1 VEEKT
6 IRKEL
11 GFVRQL
17 NVDELTEMI
26 PLDPAIPA
34 LDVFRADG
42 LRQVLSS
49 LGIQG
54 EISEFRLIRLR
65 EERRCTWSLKLGSS
79 RVVIKA
85 YAKDPS
91 PVVEMSRRLGRYGAA
106 AGVGPMVARLI
117 GFDPDL
123 KIVVTA
129 HLGGPTAVD
138 LVNHGDGARA
148 GRLAATWLCNLG
160 DFPVET
166 GQPWDCAR
174 IIDKAAQRV
183 RRLEPADPGFRAEAL
198 ASIDALRDQPP
209 ALASP
214 RLCHGDYAPRHV
226 FDLDEGAVA
235 IDIDEFCYGAIEL
248 DAGLFLARM
257 WEISTMPPLTVE
269 AERACGSFR
278 EGLGDRVQRDALPW
292 YEAAGLIRQA
302 VTVARKRRDG
312 WRQRAG
318 ALLTRSDRVLQGV

>member
-1 VEEKT
+1 V
-6 IRKEL
+6 
-11 GFVRQL
+11 
-17 NVDELTEMI
+17 I

-34 LDVFRADG
+34 LDVFRAEG
-42 LRQVLSS
+42 LRQVLAS
-49 LGIQG
+49 LDIQG

-65 EERRCTWSLKLGSS
+65 EERRCTWSLRLGSS

-91 PVVEMSRRLGRYGAA
+91 PVVEMSRRLGRYGAS
-106 AGVGPMVARLI
+106 AGLGPIVARLI
-117 GFDPDL
+117 GFDPAL

-138 LVNHGDGARA
+138 LVHQGNGARA

-160 DFPVET
+160 GFPVDT
-166 GQPWDCAR
+166 RQPWDSAR
-174 IIDKAAQRV
+174 IIEKAEQRV
-183 RRLEPADPGFRAEAL
+183 RRLELAEPDFRAEAL

-209 ALASP
+209 ALTSI

-257 WEISTMPPLTVE
+257 WELSTTPPSTVE
-269 AERACGSFR
+269 AEQACSSFR

-302 VTVARKRRDG
+302 VTVARKRRDR
-312 WRQRAG
+312 WRERAG
-318 ALLTRSDRVLQGV
+318 VLLARSNRVLHGM